1 MKLSQ
6 ILYFQTVC
14 KYGNITKAAEEL
26 HITQPS
32 ISNAIKDLEEE
43 FGLNLFHR
51 IGNHLMLT
59 KEGEYFLS
67 YSKVILQK
75 SEDLVQ
81 QMKDLGNKKNNIRI
95 GIPPM
100 IGTIL
105 FPKMFS
111 LFKKANPDINIEM
124 VEMGSL
130 EIMQLVEENSL
141 DLAIVITSHLKAA
154 QFNCINILDTE
165 IIYAVSKDHRLAR
178 EKKVNIEMI
187 KDEPLI
193 LMREGSFQNSAI
205 RERFKEAGSVPRVI
219 LFANQLYTI
228 HNFIAS
234 DIASSFLFREV
245 VDLQEDIVGIPL
257 ENPISVKIGL
267 IWKKNQQIFS
277 DASRFIQFT
286 KGYNRV
292 DNPVKDI

>member
-6 ILYFQTVC
+6 IQYYQTVC

-51 IGNHLMLT
+51 IGNRLTLT
-59 KEGEYFLS
+59 KEGEYFLN

-75 SEDLVQ
+75 SEDIVQ

-105 FPKMFS
+105 FPKMFNQ
-111 LFKKANPDINIEM
+111 FKKANPDINIEM

-141 DLAIVITSHLKAA
+141 DLAIVITSHLKAVH
-154 QFNCINILDTE
+154 FNCINVLDTE
-165 IIYAVSKDHRLAR
+165 LVYAINKKHRLAG
-178 EKKVNIEMI
+178 EKAITIEMI
-187 KDEPLI
+187 QDEPLI

-205 RERFKEAGSVPRVI
+205 RERFKEVGGVPKVI

-228 HNFIAS
+228 HNFITS
-234 DIASSFLFREV
+234 DIASSFLFKEV
-245 VDLQEDIVGIPL
+245 VDLQEDIIGIPL
-257 ENPISVKIGL
+257 QDPIEVKIGL

-286 KGYNRV
+286 KGYANAEKLS
-292 DNPVKDI
+292 VK

>member
-1 MKLSQ
+1 VKLTQ
-6 ILYFQTVC
+6 ILYYQTVC
-14 KYGNITKAAEEL
+14 KHGNITKAAEEL

-51 IGNHLMLT
+51 VGNHLMLT

-67 YSKVILQK
+67 HSKVILQK

-111 LFKKANPDINIEM
+111 QFKKANPDINIEM

-154 QFNCINILDTE
+154 HFNCINILDTE
-165 IIYAVSKDHRLAR
+165 IIYAVSKDHRLAG
-178 EKKVNIEMI
+178 EKTVSIEMI

-193 LMREGSFQNSAI
+193 LMRQGSFQNSAI
-205 RERFKEAGSVPRVI
+205 RERFKEVDTVPKVI

-228 HNFIAS
+228 HNFITS
-234 DIASSFLFREV
+234 GIASSFLFKEV
-245 VDLQEDIVGIPL
+245 VDLQEDIIGIPL
-257 ENPISVKIGL
+257 QNPINVKIGL

-286 KGYNRV
+286 KGYNNTG
-292 DNPVKDI
+292 NPGKI

>member
-32 ISNAIKDLEEE
+32 ISNAIKDLEQE

-51 IGNHLMLT
+51 IGNHLTLT
-59 KEGEYFLS
+59 KEGEYFLN

-75 SEDLVQ
+75 SDDLVQ

-111 LFKKANPDINIEM
+111 QFKKANPDINIEM
-124 VEMGSL
+124 MEMGSL
-130 EIMQLVEENSL
+130 EIMDFVEDNRL
-141 DLAIVITSHLKAA
+141 DLAIVITSHLKAVH
-154 QFNCINILDTE
+154 FNCINILDTE
-165 IIYAVSKDHRLAR
+165 LIYTVSKNHRLAS
-178 EKKVNIEMI
+178 EKEVNIEMI

-205 RERFKEAGSVPRVI
+205 RERFKEVGGVPKVI

-234 DIASSFLFREV
+234 GIASSFLFREV
-245 VDLQEDIVGIPL
+245 ADLHEDIVGIPL
-257 ENPISVKIGL
+257 TDPIRVKIGL
-267 IWKKNQQIFS
+267 IWKKNQHIFS
-277 DASRFIQFT
+277 DCSRFIKFT
-286 KGYNRV
+286 KNYSNIQNQG
-292 DNPVKDI
+292 KS

>member
-6 ILYFQTVC
+6 IQYYQTVC
-14 KYGNITKAAEEL
+14 KYGNITKAAEDL

-51 IGNHLMLT
+51 IGNHLTLT
-59 KEGEYFLS
+59 KEGEYFLN

-111 LFKKANPDINIEM
+111 QFKKEYPDINIEM

-141 DLAIVITSHLKAA
+141 DLAIVTTSHLKAVH
-154 QFNCINILDTE
+154 FNCINVLNTE
-165 IIYAVSKDHRLAR
+165 LVYVVNKKHRLAG
-178 EKKVNIEMI
+178 EKAICIEMI

-205 RERFKEAGSVPRVI
+205 RERFKEVDGVPKVI

-234 DIASSFLFREV
+234 DIASSFLFKEV
-245 VDLQEDIVGIPL
+245 VDLHEDIAGIPM
-257 ENPISVKIGL
+257 ENPIEVNIGL

-286 KGYNRV
+286 KNYANGANLGA
-292 DNPVKDI
+292 K